1 MLLQRLTE
9 YGDRIADDLPAE
21 FYREKQVHWVLD
33 IAPDGLSAKLISRKV
48 PGRQRDQV
56 LSMAVP
62 YVQRSGTK
70 VPPYLLVDTAEF
82 VLGVPKRA
90 KNGSVTEGDRAEALR
105 RNDAYRALVLQ
116 WAREVMDE
124 PAARAAEA
132 FFTSGWQA
140 LSVPQEVEAKDTVAL
155 MVGTSWLHD
164 LGSVQRLWAQ
174 EVRSRKG
181 GATERTGLCLV
192 CGECRPLL
200 ATIPEPVKKGAVP
213 TAASSNEG
221 QLISINA
228 AAQGRQGLTQLVNTP
243 VCHQCGGRAMAVLN
257 HLLASDRHR
266 RRFRDD
272 GVLLWWTRQ
281 TAPDSALAMFFDDRP
296 EAADVQ
302 HLIDSM
308 DKPAGPAAALRV
320 DADAFYGLSL
330 GLNNAR
336 LVVRDWI
343 DVPVQEAKKNI
354 AAWYSDHGVRDGW
367 TGQTRYVPLWL
378 LALSCGRWQ
387 GERYAPDSAPRGLE
401 AELLHSALHGLRP
414 PDRALALLLQ
424 RVHADR
430 RVDVPRLALLR
441 LLLNRSPDPQDHL
454 MPQLDKDST
463 DPAYVCGRI
472 FAVLE
477 SVQETALPD
486 INTTLRDK
494 YFSTAVSAPSLTLRR
509 LFADSTAHFKRL
521 NRDKPG
527 AGRALESRLLE
538 LYSKVSDDLPG
549 HLSDVQQGRFIIG
562 YAHQRHEDLAQKR
575 AAADRKKAAVPAQAA
590 PTPDPVSA

>member
-1 MLLQRLTE
+1 
-9 YGDRIADDLPAE
+9 
-21 FYREKQVHWVLD
+21 
-33 IAPDGLSAKLISRKV
+33 
-48 PGRQRDQV
+48 
-56 LSMAVP
+56 
-62 YVQRSGTK
+62 
-70 VPPYLLVDTAEF
+70 
-82 VLGVPKRA
+82 
-90 KNGSVTEGDRAEALR
+90 
-105 RNDAYRALVLQ
+105 
-116 WAREVMDE
+116 
-124 PAARAAEA
+124 
-132 FFTSGWQA
+132 
-140 LSVPQEVEAKDTVAL
+140 

-200 ATIPEPVKKGAVP
+200 TTIPEPVKKGAVP
-213 TAASSNEG
+213 TSGGSNEG

-243 VCHQCGGRAMAVLN
+243 VCHQCGGRVMAVLN

-272 GVLLWWTRQ
+272 GVRLWWTRQ
-281 TAPDSALAMFFDDRP
+281 TAPDSALAISSTTSRKPPTSSTSVTRWTSPPGLLLRSGLTRTPSTACPSDLTTPVSSSGTGSTSPFRRRRRTSPPGMPTTESGTDGPGRP
-296 EAADVQ
+296 GT
-302 HLIDSM
+302 SRCGSS
-308 DKPAGPAAALRV
+308 PCPAAAGK
-320 DADAFYGLSL
+320 A
-330 GLNNAR
+330 NATH
-336 LVVRDWI
+336 
-343 DVPVQEAKKNI
+343 P
-354 AAWYSDHGVRDGW
+354 
-367 TGQTRYVPLWL
+367 T
-378 LALSCGRWQ
+378 
-387 GERYAPDSAPRGLE
+387 APPRGLG
-401 AELLHSALHGLRP
+401 AELLHSALHGMRP

-477 SVQETALPD
+477 SVQEAALPD